1 LSKRLTGRVNRVNAA
16 HLAHLQGISIG
27 EARSE
32 DVRDYLSLV
41 EVSALTSGESVTV
54 AGTLLGGIHPRLV
67 RIDGCDV
74 EAVPEG
80 QLLFTRHEDR
90 PGVVGALGGIL
101 GRENINIGRMHVGVA
116 EGSALAIGL
125 IGISAPLS
133 PKALAEIRAL
143 PAIKQAIEIDL

>member
-1 LSKRLTGRVNRVNAA
+1 M
-16 HLAHLQGISIG
+16 
-27 EARSE
+27 
-32 DVRDYLSLV
+32 